1 MWTSTPAGCLIGDNC
16 NSDVGGEPDALKGAS
31 PVRRGAEGRS
41 LRDATRPTLRLDGK
55 YPAPAPIITNP
66 ETRDVELEVMFS
78 RIDATVRIGGS
89 QAYYHTRDDYIQMP
103 AFEAFH
109 SADDYYATLAH
120 EAVHHAGHESRL
132 NRKTLI
138 STSRAD
144 YARDELVAELGASF
158 IGAIVG
164 FKVEE
169 REDHAAYIEHWLTAL
184 RNDKRAIFEAAREA
198 QNAADYLLAM
208 MTDQAD

>member
-1 MWTSTPAGCLIGDNC
+1 M
-16 NSDVGGEPDALKGAS
+16 
-31 PVRRGAEGRS
+31 
-41 LRDATRPTLRLDGK
+41 
-55 YPAPAPIITNP
+55 
-66 ETRDVELEVMFS
+66 
-78 RIDATVRIGGS
+78 
-89 QAYYHTRDDYIQMP
+89 
-103 AFEAFH
+103 
-109 SADDYYATLAH
+109 
-120 EAVHHAGHESRL
+120 
-132 NRKTLI
+132 

-184 RNDKRAIFEAAREA
+184 RNDKRAILEAAREA

-208 MTDQAD
+208 MTDQARPEERRVGQECVSTCSSRRAPYP

>member
-1 MWTSTPAGCLIGDNC
+1 MTSTLAQTTKIQIRAGLSG
-16 NSDVGGEPDALKGAS
+16 
-31 PVRRGAEGRS
+31 
-41 LRDATRPTLRLDGK
+41 
-55 YPAPAPIITNP
+55 Y
-66 ETRDVELEVMFS
+66 
-78 RIDATVRIGGS
+78 
-89 QAYYHTRDDYIQMP
+89 
-103 AFEAFH
+103 
-109 SADDYYATLAH
+109 
-120 EAVHHAGHESRL
+120 
-132 NRKTLI
+132 
-138 STSRAD
+138 
-144 YARDELVAELGASF
+144 VAELGASF